1 MAETA
6 WNADLWPVLPV
17 GAGIARERE
26 TKADDAAPG
35 QRECRAI
42 CMPGGVCRGTRSWT
56 FLRVGAGTAARRA
69 AGGSLPSAFVGCRC
83 GGPQRCERF
92 CHSQV
97 RITPN
102 AGIRDEKEPPQNR
115 GSFPSPACGGLC
127 RPEAGVPSRPRA
139 VVLAGGRRS
148 LAGCAGRR
156 PAQFSRWGLRAV
168 PAVVVAGGRRSLAGG
183 AITMVGVPV
192 KPALSWQ
199 PAGGR
204 CPLSDTPSRHSAP
217 PLHA

>member
-1 MAETA
+1 MGVRARIADGAMAGTA
-6 WNADLWPVLPV
+6 WNAGLRPASRGSAKPGRMTRRQANVS
-17 GAGIARERE
+17 
-26 TKADDAAPG
+26 AAPFSCPAG
-35 QRECRAI
+35 CAEDPI
-42 CMPGGVCRGTRSWT
+42 MDVSPGGSRHGGPQGRRRFLAVRLYWVSVRS
-56 FLRVGAGTAARRA
+56 
-69 AGGSLPSAFVGCRC
+69 
-83 GGPQRCERF
+83 PQRCERF

-102 AGIRDEKEPPQNR
+102 AGMPDEKEPPRNR

-127 RPEAGVPSRPRA
+127 RGSFPSPA
-139 VVLAGGRRS
+139 S

-156 PAQFSRWGLRAV
+156 PAQFSRWGLQAV

-217 PLHA
+217 ALHA